1 MGKVYSVLRVSVDE
15 VICNISLFVCILMKV
30 VPYFKEKLNY
40 TSPNFCFKIL
50 EIIRVMRKVSRQ
62 PSYT

>member
-1 MGKVYSVLRVSVDE
+1 MEKVYSVLRVSVDS

-30 VPYFKEKLNY
+30 VPYFKDRLNY
-40 TSPNFCFKIL
+40 APPNFCSKTL